1 MASLEARI
9 QSLKGLSPAKLA
21 DTKRV
26 ASFSTGGSIP
36 NFSGGSKEE
45 VENEDKMEMKIQDL
59 VSEVIGNPIKNSE
72 EMALCKKGHDI
83 SQGVSAPVRELSDQ
97 VEALPKNRSP
107 VLKIQKLVEGNHVGT
122 VSAISVATEA
132 LVSENEE
139 EGSEEDGGVDE
150 EYVEGD
156 AADRED
162 EDVDEEKPKEGAE
175 EEGKAKGETLAYD
188 SDDSASEEDEADVE
202 ALGNGSETN
211 VTEVADSTLLGDE
224 VDMPKSP
231 SVGAQQNPKLAGL
244 EKQKALPSLTKS
256 WANVVMSSG
265 NTFENKEF
273 DIPKSNS
280 GSTKIM
286 VVPLPLV
293 ASDHPM
299 AMVGGIY
306 GTKVSFV
313 ISGYGSVKLAIVR

>member
-1 MASLEARI
+1 
-9 QSLKGLSPAKLA
+9 
-21 DTKRV
+21 
-26 ASFSTGGSIP
+26 
-36 NFSGGSKEE
+36 
-45 VENEDKMEMKIQDL
+45 MKIQDL

-107 VLKIQKLVEGNHVGT
+107 VLKIQKLAEGNHVGT

-162 EDVDEEKPKEGAE
+162 EDVDEEKPKEAP
-175 EEGKAKGETLAYD
+175 KGLSDAYK
-188 SDDSASEEDEADVE
+188 
-202 ALGNGSETN
+202 
-211 VTEVADSTLLGDE
+211 

-265 NTFENKEF
+265 NTFENMEF

-280 GSTKIM
+280 DSRGCLDNNPNKALLKSWWFPCPLLPRIIPWLWWEVSTA
-286 VVPLPLV
+286 L
-293 ASDHPM
+293 S
-299 AMVGGIY
+299 Y
-306 GTKVSFV
+306 GRTA
-313 ISGYGSVKLAIVR
+313 GTRMMGELTAGCWDPHDGRR